1 MLRRTGKDDRTKVE
15 ALTSIIVVEE
25 SGMHTSVHAATR
37 RDFRN
42 RYGDEMAD
50 IAEAHWKRAAE
61 PGQAASHDVKAT
73 LQAIIALPDAAAP
86 TRLDSLTHSLLM
98 DPAWRRFRVP
108 SLVGLTH
115 RQLTEC
121 AQYALD
127 HLPASRKPTID
138 GAEVMMT
145 LALLEAAKDWH
156 APRRIQLVRAALAL
170 VFRAEYDRATAIIRK
185 AHGQLRRR
193 LG

>member
-1 MLRRTGKDDRTKVE
+1 MLRRTEKNDRTKVE
-15 ALTSIIVVEE
+15 ALTSITVVEE
-25 SGMHTSVHAATR
+25 SGMPTSVHAATR
-37 RDFRN
+37 REFRN

-50 IAEAHWKRAAE
+50 ITEAHCNIAAE
-61 PGQAASHDVKAT
+61 PEQAAAQDVKAT
-73 LQAIIALPDAAAP
+73 LQAIIALPDGALTP
-86 TRLDSLTHSLLM
+86 RLDSLTHSLLM

-108 SLVGLTH
+108 SLAGLT
-115 RQLTEC
+115 RGQLTEC

-127 HLPASRKPTID
+127 HLPASRKAAID

-156 APRRIQLVRAALAL
+156 APRRVQLVRAALAL

-185 AHGQLRRR
+185 AHGELRAR